1 MCVVVPTAEIPIS
14 AVKHSFS
21 GEQAGEGVFFML
33 LSAVREE
40 FSFQCQCR
48 NLSPRTIKNYGKQID
63 YLIRYLEQEK
73 GVTHIQDVE
82 PAYIKSFLLEMKK
95 TGHTPNYI
103 NDLLKA
109 YKVYFRYAYNEGYTK
124 TLLTEKIQNVK
135 SPKVIIRTFSEQE
148 LKKMANY
155 YQGYTYL
162 EIRNKVIMLMLID
175 TGIRLSELIGLTEEQ
190 LKFDYI
196 IIRGKGAKERVVP
209 KSPLLGKW
217 LIKYLAVRKSFFAYH
232 LIPDNIFL
240 SRTGKPLTSTM
251 IDHIVKEAGKACGV
265 SEDVRVSA
273 HTFRHTYAQ
282 YQLKNGLDIY
292 SLSRLLG
299 HESITITQTYLNG
312 LRDKEVLKQA
322 QNTSPLMNL

>member
-1 MCVVVPTAEIPIS
+1 MCFVGPIAEFPKRQK
-14 AVKHSFS
+14 KHSFF
-21 GEQAGEGVFFML
+21 GNLAGEGVFFML
-33 LSAVREE
+33 LNDVREE
-40 FSFQCQCR
+40 FAFHCQCR

-63 YLIRYLEQEK
+63 YLIRFLQEK
-73 GVTHIQDVE
+73 EIKHVQDVE
-82 PAYIKSFLLEMKK
+82 PKDIKSFLLEMKRTK
-95 TGHTPNYI
+95 HTPNYI

-109 YKVYFRYAYNEGYTK
+109 YKVFFRYAYNEGYTE

-135 SPKVIIRTFSEQE
+135 APKVIIRTFSEQE
-148 LKKMANY
+148 LKKLSNY
-155 YQGYTYL
+155 YQGYDYL
-162 EIRNKVIMLMLID
+162 NIRNKVIMLLLID

-190 LKFDYI
+190 LKYDYI

-217 LIKYLAVRKSFFAYH
+217 LIKFLAVRKSYFAYH
-232 LIPDNIFL
+232 IIPDNIFL
-240 SRTGKPLTSTM
+240 SRNGKPLTSTM
-251 IDHIVKEAGKACGV
+251 IDHIVKEAGRACGV
-265 SEDVRVSA
+265 SEDIRVSA

-299 HESITITQTYLNG
+299 HESISITQTYLNG

>member
-1 MCVVVPTAEIPIS
+1 MCFVVPIAEFPKRQK
-14 AVKHSFS
+14 KHSFF
-21 GEQAGEGVFFML
+21 GNLAGEGVFFML
-33 LSAVREE
+33 LNDVREE
-40 FSFQCQCR
+40 FAFHCQCR

-63 YLIRYLEQEK
+63 YLIRFLQEK
-73 GVTHIQDVE
+73 GIKHVQDVE
-82 PAYIKSFLLEMKK
+82 PKDIKSFLLEMKRTK
-95 TGHTPNYI
+95 HTPNYI

-109 YKVYFRYAYNEGYTK
+109 YKVFFRYAYNEGYTE

-135 SPKVIIRTFSEQE
+135 APKVIIRTFSEQE
-148 LKKMANY
+148 LKKLSNY
-155 YQGYTYL
+155 YQGYDYL
-162 EIRNKVIMLMLID
+162 NIRNKVIMLLLID

-190 LKFDYI
+190 LKYDYI

-217 LIKYLAVRKSFFAYH
+217 LIKFLAVRKYYFAYH
-232 LIPDNIFL
+232 IIPDNIFL
-240 SRTGKPLTSTM
+240 SRNGKPLTSTM
-251 IDHIVKEAGKACGV
+251 IDHIVKEAGRACGV
-265 SEDVRVSA
+265 SEDIRVSA

-299 HESITITQTYLNG
+299 HESISITQTYLNG